1 MMLRYSS
8 ARQVDELTSTHE
20 EAEGNNFEESFE
32 QFEGLGLSPF

>member
-1 MMLRYSS
+1 MMLTYSS
-8 ARQVDELTSTHE
+8 VTQVDELTSTQE